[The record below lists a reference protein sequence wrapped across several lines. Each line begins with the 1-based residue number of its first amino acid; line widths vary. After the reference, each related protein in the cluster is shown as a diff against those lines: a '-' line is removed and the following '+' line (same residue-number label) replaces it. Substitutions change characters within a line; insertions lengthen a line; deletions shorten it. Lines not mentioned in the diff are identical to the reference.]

1 MVRPIL
7 RHLGV
12 SLSWYP
18 FYGRDRQTVSSSCGA
33 YVTLWDVRCTE
44 LTCGGPFCG
53 EPSGGKWTGGRLR
66 ELLLR
71 GLTLPSGALALRSDN
86 TALPGFIARLL
97 TAPAR
102 GAR

>member
-71 GLTLPSGALALRSDN
+71 GLTLPSGA
-86 TALPGFIARLL
+86 
-97 TAPAR
+97 
-102 GAR
+102 

>member
-18 FYGRDRQTVSSSCGA
+18 SYGRDWQTVSSSCGA
-33 YVTLWDVRCTE
+33 YVTPWDVRCTE

-53 EPSGGKWTGGRLR
+53 NLVGANGRVGDSVSR
-66 ELLLR
+66 C
-71 GLTLPSGALALRSDN
+71 SGA
-86 TALPGFIARLL
+86 
-97 TAPAR
+97 
-102 GAR
+102 